1 MPEHKAGVCRGK
13 EKHTAVSC
21 RWARRWRSLG
31 QRPQRRDVVTRRISA
46 TAPLVCALLAP
57 LFFALSATDVRA
69 EEAARHI
76 TVTGEGRVEAAP
88 DMATITLGVT
98 HEAKEARAAMQATS
112 EAVAKVLDRLTG
124 MGIASRDLQT
134 RDLSLSP
141 LWSDPDPTGEKR
153 RQITGFVASNTVS
166 VRVRDLADL
175 GGVLDAVIE
184 DGVNDFNGLRFGVQ
198 ESDPLM
204 DEARKRAVADAM
216 ARAALLA
223 GAAGVTLG
231 PIQSIEAQGVGRPM
245 QMAEMA
251 MRASPGGAP
260 IAAGEI
266 TVEAQ
271 VSMVFAIAE

>member
-1 MPEHKAGVCRGK
+1 M
-13 EKHTAVSC
+13 
-21 RWARRWRSLG
+21 
-31 QRPQRRDVVTRRISA
+31 TRRIQA
-46 TAPLVCALLAP
+46 TAPLFFALLAP
-57 LFFALSATDVRA
+57 LFFALSATGVGA

-76 TVTGEGRVEAAP
+76 SVTGEGRVEAAP

-98 HEAKEARAAMQATS
+98 HEAKEASAAMQATS
-112 EAVAKVLDRLTG
+112 EAVAKVLDRLAA

-141 LWSDPDPTGEKR
+141 LWSEPASSGGER
-153 RQITGFVASNTVS
+153 RQITGFVASNTVL
-166 VRVRDLADL
+166 VRVRDLAGL

-198 ESDPLM
+198 EPDPLM
-204 DEARKRAVADAM
+204 EEARKRAVADAM
-216 ARAALLA
+216 AGASLLA

-231 PIQSIEAQGVGRPM
+231 PVQSIEAQGIGRPM

-251 MRASPGGAP
+251 MRASPAGMP
-260 IAAGEI
+260 VAAGEI

>member
-1 MPEHKAGVCRGK
+1 M
-13 EKHTAVSC
+13 
-21 RWARRWRSLG
+21 
-31 QRPQRRDVVTRRISA
+31 TRRIPA
-46 TAPLVCALLAP
+46 TAPLFFALLAP
-57 LFFALSATDVRA
+57 LFFALSATGAEA

-112 EAVAKVLDRLTG
+112 EAVAKVLDRLAG
-124 MGIASRDLQT
+124 MGIAPRDLQT

-141 LWSDPDPTGEKR
+141 LWSEPDPSGEKR
-153 RQITGFVASNTVS
+153 RQITGFVASNTVL
-166 VRVRDLADL
+166 VRVRDLAGL

-198 ESDPLM
+198 EPDPLM
-204 DEARKRAVADAM
+204 EEARKRAVADGM
-216 ARAALLA
+216 AGAALLA
-223 GAAGVTLG
+223 AAAGVTLG

-251 MRASPGGAP
+251 MRVSSGGAP